1 MLNRGTAID
10 AIERAERETP
20 FCGCGEPTAPVAR
33 DGAIWLECI
42 AGNESKGNPIA
53 RLLGSIVAQAHVR
66 RYIIEDEQA
75 A

>member
-1 MLNRGTAID
+1 MSDNGTAIA

-20 FCGCGEPTAPVAR
+20 FCGCGEPTSPIAR
-33 DGAIWLECI
+33 DGVIWLECVTS
-42 AGNESKGNPIA
+42 NEPKGNPIA
-53 RLLGSIVAQAHVR
+53 RLLGSIVASSHVR